1 MAVYKRVLLKLSG
14 EALKTGS
21 DLFDFDQVHR
31 AAAVIRKMADMG
43 TQIGIVIG
51 AGNIWRG
58 RQGPAANMDAVT
70 ADQMGMLG
78 TVINC
83 LCMADALRQAGVD
96 AVVMSAVDM
105 NRFCEPFNAMTA
117 RRYLSEGR
125 VVLFAAGSGNPF
137 FSTDTAVALRAIEMQ
152 VDAILMAKNIDGV
165 YTADPHKD
173 PNATLWNRLRSSRRT
188 PSSPRTSSARQ
199 RTMPRRLPTRQSR
212 TLTASARRRKR
223 KSWRSNPSMVNM
235 PNVLGMRLEDALAE
249 CRAQGVEP
257 EIVMTL
263 PPKGREQGTIRVIRA
278 KEGVLTVSRFEDE
291 LSPVVQ

>member
-14 EALKTGS
+14 EALKTGN

-137 FSTDTAVALRAIEMQ
+137 FSTDTTTALRAVEVSADIMFKATM
-152 VDAILMAKNIDGV
+152 VDGV
-165 YTADPHKD
+165 YDKDPHKYPD
-173 PNATLWNRLRSSRRT
+173 AKKYDTLTFTKVLEDQLAVMDGTAATLCRDNKL
-188 PSSPRTSSARQ
+188 PILVFDLADPDNIARAVQ
-199 RTMPRRLPTRQSR
+199 GENVG
-212 TLTASARRRKR
+212 TL
-223 KSWRSNPSMVNM
+223 VY
-235 PNVLGMRLEDALAE
+235 
-249 CRAQGVEP
+249 
-257 EIVMTL
+257 
-263 PPKGREQGTIRVIRA
+263 
-278 KEGVLTVSRFEDE
+278 EG
-291 LSPVVQ
+291 